1 MSDIFSWFKF
11 WASQLLQMFL
21 NKNKKILKN
30 VVNQETTTYLY
41 HSELTLGIG
50 SVPKSMWYVLVS

>member
-11 WASQLLQMFL
+11 WASQLLQMFF
-21 NKNKKILKN
+21 KKKKKKILKN
-30 VVNQETTTYLY
+30 VVNQETTTYLH

-50 SVPKSMWYVLVS
+50 SVPKSM